1 VLENYIAVIQAG
13 GKGTRL
19 QSLTRDEIPKPLLKI
34 NGKTMIEWQIENAG
48 KYGIQEFV
56 LIVGHLGEKIKEY
69 FQDGSRLG
77 VHLIYIEEKEPLG
90 SAGALYYLK
99 NKLSNHN
106 FILVFGDVMF
116 DMDMERMVHF
126 HEKHNALVTLAVH
139 PNTHPYDSDL
149 VIINDE
155 EQVTGFCAKTNDRL
169 HWYDNLVNAGIYV
182 LSDRLI
188 ASIPEPQ
195 KLDLE
200 KDLILPAIR
209 TGKVYGYRTTEYIK
223 DAGTLDR
230 FNEVSR
236 DQKKGLWE
244 VKNVEKKQKCIFMD
258 RDGTLNV
265 YKGLLADLDTFELEK
280 NVAEAVKLINR
291 SGFLAIVATNQPV
304 VARGMCEISDIKQ
317 IHRKMEVLLGQ
328 QGAYFDDIV
337 FCPHHPDK
345 GFPEENAKYKISC
358 TCRKPNI
365 GMIVQMAQRYNID
378 LLESYMI
385 GDSTVDIQTGI
396 NAGLKTVLVK
406 TGQAGMDR
414 KYNVKADFEADNIL
428 EAVKLILRSEEK
440 KQMTDYTEQIGNYL
454 EMEKSVLENLPR
466 EDISRVMNVLETARL
481 NRKRIFICGNG
492 GSASTASHYE
502 CDFNKGVSYD
512 QDIKYDFECLSDN
525 VPMMMA
531 VANDIGYN
539 DIFVVPLRNKLNKGD
554 VVIGISGSG
563 NSENVVRALAYAN
576 ETDAE
581 TIAICGYNG
590 GKIKKLAKYNI
601 HVKIDNM
608 QIVEDVHLILDH
620 LMMYILLG
628 AQNS

>member
-1 VLENYIAVIQAG
+1 MLENYVAVIQAG

-19 QSLTRDEIPKPLLKI
+19 KALTKDEIPKPLLEI
-34 NGKTMIEWQIENAG
+34 NGKSMIEWQIENAK
-48 KYGIQEFV
+48 KYGIREFV
-56 LIVGHLGEKIKEY
+56 LVVGHLGEKIKEY
-69 FQDGSRLG
+69 FQDGARLG
-77 VHLIYIEEKEPLG
+77 IHLIYIEEKEPLG

-99 NKLSNHN
+99 NKIHNDN
-106 FILVFGDVMF
+106 FILIFGDVMF
-116 DMDMERMVHF
+116 DMDLERMVRF
-126 HEKHNALVTLAVH
+126 HESHHAFATLAVH
-139 PNTHPYDSDL
+139 PNAHPCDSDL
-149 VIINDE
+149 VVIDDNGQI
-155 EQVTGFCAKTNDRL
+155 TGFDTKTNNRL
-169 HWYDNLVNAGIYV
+169 HWYGNLVNAGIYV
-182 LSDRLI
+182 LSGRLVGNI
-188 ASIPEPQ
+188 SGPQ

-200 KDLILPAIR
+200 KDLIFPAVG

-223 DAGTLDR
+223 DAGTPDR
-230 FNEVSR
+230 LKEVSR
-236 DQKKGLWE
+236 EQKDGIWE
-244 VKNVEKKQKCIFMD
+244 IKNLGKKQKCIFMD

-265 YKGLLADLDTFELEK
+265 YKGLIADIVAFELEK
-280 NVAEAVKLINR
+280 SAAEAVRLINK
-291 SGFLAIVATNQPV
+291 SGYLAIVATNQPV
-304 VARGMCEISDIKQ
+304 VARGMCEVSDVKHV
-317 IHRKMEVLLGQ
+317 HRKMEVLLGR
-328 QGAYFDDIV
+328 QGAYLDDII

-345 GFPEENAKYKISC
+345 GFPEENVKYKISC
-358 TCRKPNI
+358 ACRKPDI
-365 GMIVQMAQRYNID
+365 GMIVQMAEKHNID
-378 LLESYMI
+378 MAESYMI

-406 TGQAGMDR
+406 TGQAGMDG

-428 EAVKLILRSEEK
+428 EAVKLILKNNGRI
-440 KQMTDYTEQIGNYL
+440 QMTDYTEQIGTYL
-454 EMEKSVLENLPR
+454 EMEKEVLENLPK

-492 GSASTASHYE
+492 GSASTAAHYE

-531 VANDIGYN
+531 IANDIGYD

-576 ETDAE
+576 ATDAE
-581 TIAICGYNG
+581 TIAICGYSG

-608 QIVEDVHLILDH
+608 QIVEDIHLMLDH
-620 LMMYILLG
+620 LMMYILSG
-628 AQNS
+628 AQNC